1 MEQVATKRKEKAKK
15 KAEEIINSVLGKEP
29 IVDEPIIDEPIVDE
43 PIIDE
48 PESFDV
54 RVIRLARNKKFV
66 YGVLDGMMIEI
77 FLPRRRENSI
87 NRRITVVRA
96 PEIGENKFK
105 ELQ

>member
-1 MEQVATKRKEKAKK
+1 MEQVATKRKEKA
-15 KAEEIINSVLGKEP
+15 EEIINSVLNK
-29 IVDEPIIDEPIVDE
+29 EPIIDESIT
-43 PIIDE
+43 DE

-66 YGVLDGMMIEI
+66 YGVLDGMLIEI

-87 NRRITVVRA
+87 NRCITVVKA

-105 ELQ
+105 VLQ

>member
-1 MEQVATKRKEKAKK
+1 MEQVATKRKEKA
-15 KAEEIINSVLGKEP
+15 EEIINSVLNKEP
-29 IVDEPIIDEPIVDE
+29 IVEQTV
-43 PIIDE
+43 IDE

-66 YGVLDGMMIEI
+66 YGVLDGMLIDI

-105 ELQ
+105 VLQ

>member
-1 MEQVATKRKEKAKK
+1 MEQVATKRKEKA
-15 KAEEIINSVLGKEP
+15 EEIINSILNKEP
-29 IVDEPIIDEPIVDE
+29 VIEQVIES
-43 PIIDE
+43 E

-66 YGVLDGMMIEI
+66 YGVLDGMLIEI

-96 PEIGENKFK
+96 PEIGENKYK
-105 ELQ
+105 VLQ

>member
-1 MEQVATKRKEKAKK
+1 MEQVATKRKEKA
-15 KAEEIINSVLGKEP
+15 EEIINSVLNKEP
-29 IVDEPIIDEPIVDE
+29 IVEQT
-43 PIIDE
+43 IIDE

-66 YGVLDGMMIEI
+66 YGVLDGMLIEI

-87 NRRITVVRA
+87 NRCITVVKA

-105 ELQ
+105 VLQ

>member
-1 MEQVATKRKEKAKK
+1 MEQVATKRKEKA
-15 KAEEIINSVLGKEP
+15 EEIINSVLNKEP
-29 IVDEPIIDEPIVDE
+29 IVDKS
-43 PIIDE
+43 IIDE

-66 YGVLDGMMIEI
+66 YGVLDGMLIEI

-105 ELQ
+105 VLQ

>member
-1 MEQVATKRKEKAKK
+1 MEQVATKRKEKA
-15 KAEEIINSVLGKEP
+15 EEIINSVLNKEP
-29 IVDEPIIDEPIVDE
+29 IVDES
-43 PIIDE
+43 IIDE

-66 YGVLDGMMIEI
+66 YGVLDGMLIEI

-105 ELQ
+105 VLQ

>member
-1 MEQVATKRKEKAKK
+1 MEQVATKRKEKA
-15 KAEEIINSVLGKEP
+15 EEIINSVLNKEP
-29 IVDEPIIDEPIVDE
+29 IVDES
-43 PIIDE
+43 IIDE

-66 YGVLDGMMIEI
+66 YGVLDGMLIEI

-87 NRRITVVRA
+87 NRCITVVKA

-105 ELQ
+105 VLQ

>member
-1 MEQVATKRKEKAKK
+1 MEQVATKRKEKA
-15 KAEEIINSVLGKEP
+15 EEIINSVLNKEP
-29 IVDEPIIDEPIVDE
+29 IVDKS
-43 PIIDE
+43 IIDE

-66 YGVLDGMMIEI
+66 YGVLDGMLIEI

-87 NRRITVVRA
+87 NRCITVVKA

-105 ELQ
+105 VLQ

>member
-1 MEQVATKRKEKAKK
+1 MEQVATKRKEKA
-15 KAEEIINSVLGKEP
+15 EEIINSVLNKEP
-29 IVDEPIIDEPIVDE
+29 IVDESIT
-43 PIIDE
+43 DE

-66 YGVLDGMMIEI
+66 YGVLDGMLIEI

-87 NRRITVVRA
+87 NRCITVVKA

-105 ELQ
+105 VLQ

>member
-1 MEQVATKRKEKAKK
+1 MEQVATKRKEKA
-15 KAEEIINSVLGKEP
+15 EEIINSVLNKEP
-29 IVDEPIIDEPIVDE
+29 IIEQA
-43 PIIDE
+43 IIDE

-66 YGVLDGMMIEI
+66 YGVLDGMLIEI

-105 ELQ
+105 VLQ

>member
-1 MEQVATKRKEKAKK
+1 MEQVATKRKEKA
-15 KAEEIINSVLGKEP
+15 EEIINSILNKEP
-29 IVDEPIIDEPIVDE
+29 VIEQVVEP
-43 PIIDE
+43 E

-66 YGVLDGMMIEI
+66 YGVLDGMLIEI

-96 PEIGENKFK
+96 PEIGENKYK
-105 ELQ
+105 VLQ

>member
-1 MEQVATKRKEKAKK
+1 MEQVATKRKEKA
-15 KAEEIINSVLGKEP
+15 EEIINSVLNKEP
-29 IVDEPIIDEPIVDE
+29 IVDES
-43 PIIDE
+43 IIDE

-66 YGVLDGMMIEI
+66 YGVLDGMLIEI

-87 NRRITVVRA
+87 NRCITVVRA

-105 ELQ
+105 VLQ

>member
-1 MEQVATKRKEKAKK
+1 VATKQKE
-15 KAEEIINSVLGKEP
+15 KAEEIINSILKQETVIEQSIEP
-29 IVDEPIIDEPIVDE
+29 
-43 PIIDE
+43 E

-66 YGVLDGMMIEI
+66 YGVLDGMLIEI

-96 PEIGENKFK
+96 PEIGENKYK
-105 ELQ
+105 VLQ

>member
-1 MEQVATKRKEKAKK
+1 MEQVATKRKEKA
-15 KAEEIINSVLGKEP
+15 EEIINSVLNKEP
-29 IVDEPIIDEPIVDE
+29 IVDESIT
-43 PIIDE
+43 DE

-66 YGVLDGMMIEI
+66 YGVLDGMLIEI

-87 NRRITVVRA
+87 NRRITVVKA

-105 ELQ
+105 VLQ

>member
-1 MEQVATKRKEKAKK
+1 MEQVATKRKEKA
-15 KAEEIINSVLGKEP
+15 EEIINSILNKEP
-29 IVDEPIIDEPIVDE
+29 VIEQVVES
-43 PIIDE
+43 E

-66 YGVLDGMMIEI
+66 YGVLDGMLIEI

-96 PEIGENKFK
+96 PAIGDNKYK
-105 ELQ
+105 VLQ

>member
-1 MEQVATKRKEKAKK
+1 MEQVATKRKEKA
-15 KAEEIINSVLGKEP
+15 EEIINSVLNKEP
-29 IVDEPIIDEPIVDE
+29 IADES
-43 PIIDE
+43 IIDE

-66 YGVLDGMMIEI
+66 YGVLDGMLIEI

-96 PEIGENKFK
+96 PEIGENKYK
-105 ELQ
+105 VLQ

>member
-1 MEQVATKRKEKAKK
+1 MEQVATKRKEKA
-15 KAEEIINSVLGKEP
+15 EEIINSILNKEP
-29 IVDEPIIDEPIVDE
+29 VIEKVIEL
-43 PIIDE
+43 E

-66 YGVLDGMMIEI
+66 YGVLDGMLIEI

-96 PEIGENKFK
+96 PEIGENKYK
-105 ELQ
+105 VLQ

>member
-1 MEQVATKRKEKAKK
+1 MEQVATKRKEKA
-15 KAEEIINSVLGKEP
+15 EEIINSVLNKEP
-29 IVDEPIIDEPIVDE
+29 IVDES
-43 PIIDE
+43 IIDE

-66 YGVLDGMMIEI
+66 YGVLDGMLIEI

-96 PEIGENKFK
+96 PEIGDNKYK
-105 ELQ
+105 VLQ

>member
-1 MEQVATKRKEKAKK
+1 MEQVATKRKEKA
-15 KAEEIINSVLGKEP
+15 EEIINSILNKEP
-29 IVDEPIIDEPIVDE
+29 AIEQSIES
-43 PIIDE
+43 E

-66 YGVLDGMMIEI
+66 YGVLDGMLIEI

-96 PEIGENKFK
+96 PEVGDNKYK
-105 ELQ
+105 VLQ

>member
-1 MEQVATKRKEKAKK
+1 MEQVATKRKEKA
-15 KAEEIINSVLGKEP
+15 EEIINSVLNKEP
-29 IVDEPIIDEPIVDE
+29 IVDESIIN
-43 PIIDE
+43 E

-66 YGVLDGMMIEI
+66 YGVLDGMLIEI

-87 NRRITVVRA
+87 NRCITVVKA

-105 ELQ
+105 VLQ

>member
-1 MEQVATKRKEKAKK
+1 MEQVATKRKEKA
-15 KAEEIINSVLGKEP
+15 EEIINSVLNKEP
-29 IVDEPIIDEPIVDE
+29 IIDE

-66 YGVLDGMMIEI
+66 YGVLDGMLIEI

-87 NRRITVVRA
+87 NRCITVVKA

-105 ELQ
+105 VLQ

>member
-1 MEQVATKRKEKAKK
+1 MEQVATKRKEKA
-15 KAEEIINSVLGKEP
+15 EEIINSVLNKEP
-29 IVDEPIIDEPIVDE
+29 IIEQT
-43 PIIDE
+43 IIDE

-66 YGVLDGMMIEI
+66 YGVLDGMLIEI

-87 NRRITVVRA
+87 NRRITVVKA

-105 ELQ
+105 VLQ

>member
-1 MEQVATKRKEKAKK
+1 MEQVATKRKEKA
-15 KAEEIINSVLGKEP
+15 EEIINSILNKEP
-29 IVDEPIIDEPIVDE
+29 VIEQVVES
-43 PIIDE
+43 E

-66 YGVLDGMMIEI
+66 YGVLDGMLIEI

-96 PEIGENKFK
+96 PEIGENKYK
-105 ELQ
+105 VLQ